1 MQWHPFSIASKPT
14 DDYLEF
20 HIAVQA
26 TRDMFVNQPA
36 MKVAKGDGENAL
48 KISRVGKLVDYFCPH
63 RVPFLGQENGTSG
76 NKGSKSARV
85 RVQAMATK
93 GLFTSETNGMYL
105 TLKGDGRSIRSLRPQ
120 LQWTGRLW
128 NKVNWL
134 LENGASGND
143 IPQQLVHISGPHGT
157 LPYTIAA
164 HKAVMLIGAGVG
176 YPSTGAMLRQIL
188 EDNLTRSETEK
199 THVCFMWTASSVN
212 QLLLCFP
219 SLLADLTK
227 YVHAKGLDDMKRWL
241 HVKIFIS
248 NYEAG
253 DFLGINPA
261 KALFPES
268 EEMAQALEIV
278 RLWLLGPEAKRD
290 IDGQQIDA
298 DGTYIARGSL
308 GASFSGILQRSLFMR
323 KVADLGHSLAI
334 CFCGPS
340 DLSSWLRKEAANTV
354 LPIKV
359 EFEAEIAQ

>member
-1 MQWHPFSIASKPT
+1 MLG
-14 DDYLEF
+14 D
-20 HIAVQA
+20 
-26 TRDMFVNQPA
+26 QPA
-36 MKVAKGDGENAL
+36 MKVAKGEGENFL
-48 KISRVGKLVDYFCPH
+48 KVSRMGKFVDYFCPH
-63 RVPFLGQENGTSG
+63 RVPFLGQENGAAG

-85 RVQAMATK
+85 RVQTMATN
-93 GLFTSETNGMYL
+93 GFFTGETDGMFL
-105 TLKGDGRSIRSLRPQ
+105 TLKGDGRSIRTLRPQ

-128 NKVNWL
+128 NRVNWL
-134 LENGASGND
+134 LEKRASEQD
-143 IPQQLVHISGPHGT
+143 IPPQLVHVSGPHGT
-157 LPYTIAA
+157 LPYTVAA

-199 THVCFMWTASSVN
+199 THVCFMWTASSVS

-219 SLLADLTK
+219 SLLVDLTK
-227 YVHAKGLDDMKRWL
+227 YVHAKGLDDMKSWL

-268 EEMAQALEIV
+268 EEMGQALETV
-278 RLWLLGPEAKRD
+278 RLWLLGAEAKRD
-290 IDGQQIDA
+290 VDGQQIDA

-308 GASFSGILQRSLFMR
+308 GASFSGILRRSLFMR
-323 KVADLGHSLAI
+323 NVADLGYSLAI

-359 EFEAEIAQ
+359 EFEAEVAQ